1 MGVLMKNMKRFILND
16 PSLKQRRRDLRNIPT
31 GSEKILW
38 EKLRKRQ
45 LGVRFVRQFSIGN
58 YILDFYSPERKL
70 GIELDG
76 EVHRKNKEIDSYRT
90 RTLEGIGI
98 RVLRYWNSEVEGN
111 IENVLLRI
119 RNTLFS
125 SPS

>member
-1 MGVLMKNMKRFILND
+1 MKDMKRFILND
-16 PSLKQRRRDLRNIPT
+16 PSLKQRRKDLRNT
-31 GSEKILW
+31 LTDSEKILW
-38 EKLRKRQ
+38 EKLRKRR

-76 EVHRKNKEIDSYRT
+76 GIHRKKKEIDSYRT
-90 RTLEGIGI
+90 RTLEGIEI

-111 IENVLLRI
+111 VENVLLRI
-119 RNTLFS
+119 RNTLFN